1 MSQQPF
7 NSDGGFS
14 TTGNITAG
22 NISTLGPAG
31 DITGAN
37 NISAIGNVTSG
48 NITTGGTANLNSV
61 RMSQGISWPD
71 SNGSEIY
78 EDGGLVINGPGGVY
92 AQGNIA
98 ARFEFNDGAG
108 NSSGL
113 YSDIGNS
120 LVYSVGNVIVRSNN
134 LSQTD
139 WTFGTDGNLS
149 IPGNLNYDGV
159 ASPAPSIN
167 GFSSVNAQN
176 FSATG
181 NVIADGNITT
191 TGSGGDLAMSGG
203 DITGAGNLS
212 LSGNFDMDGN
222 ATIGGNLFVT
232 GNINFSGNVTQ
243 ITGNSGVFYGNVQT
257 GAGALYAGKQGFT
270 ALPNT
275 VVQITGDDSS
285 YVQVNLQNTNHGNVA
300 SMELAITADDGTD
313 TTNYI
318 DMGIAS
324 STWDGT
330 QDNSLGDAVDR
341 RDGYLYV
348 QGGSAGGNLVLGAT
362 TAGYGVKFNAGGPG
376 LANTVAEIVADG
388 FSTTG
393 NVSAGGYL
401 LGDGGL
407 ISNIQIQGGNTVIT
421 TTGNVSGGNLIA
433 TGTVSAS
440 GNITANYF
448 FGNGSQLTGI
458 AASYGNAN
466 VVANLAHLGSNPVS
480 TTGNVNSGNV
490 LTGGL
495 ISATGNVTG
504 GNLITSGTFQS
515 ASLSSS
521 GNLTF
526 TANTANIV
534 FNTGAYIS
542 GNANSLGR
550 DGSLVLQPAANG
562 TFQGVVVGGS
572 GRLLAP
578 NGSVHQIFNASDVT
592 FQVPIKSTL
601 NTPATST
608 STGAV
613 IIPGGAGFAGNV
625 YAGNVYTPGLM
636 SATGNVTGGNVSTA
650 GIVSATGNV
659 TSGNLL
665 TAGQV
670 SATGNA
676 TFNAVS
682 LTGSSGNITGADQVL
697 ANAFSASGN
706 VTSSGLTV
714 FGSATITGN
723 TTVQGTLTY
732 NNLTNITTPNLVF
745 GLANTSTGISANG
758 AGFVVGNTSQA
769 SFLYNYGTTAWISNI
784 AISAVGNLT
793 GGNVLTGGLISS
805 TGNITGGNI
814 SATNHTGTTVSVSGN
829 VTGGNVVTGGV
840 VSATGNVTGNYILGN
855 GALLTGVITSVANI
869 NSGTSNVTVVSS
881 GGNISVGVGGT
892 GNVAVFA
899 TTGEYVTGVVSA
911 SGNVTGGNVLTGGL
925 ISATGNLTAGNVS
938 ATNIV
943 GTLTTA
949 AQPNITSVG
958 TLSALTVTAN
968 VTGGNV
974 LTSGLISST
983 GNITGGNISA
993 TNHTGTTVSVS
1004 GNVTGGNVL
1013 TGGLISSTGNIT
1025 GGNISATNHTGTTV
1039 SVSGN
1044 ITAGNIINTGISS
1057 VTGNITAGNI
1067 ATAGQVSATGNVTT
1081 PNYFIGNVIG
1091 TTVSTTGNISAGNVI
1106 ANNVIINGQQT
1117 NYGVVTPAFMVVG
1130 LASSVSGFGSG
1141 STVIFDTVVGNTN
1154 SQTSYNASTGV
1165 FTLTAGVAY
1174 DMSFTPSFIT
1184 FTNPTTGYLC
1194 YQWVDATTN
1203 TPLDSTGTGIGTGI
1217 SSQDTTAQQDNTTA
1231 RVIYTPNTNQTVKL
1245 LVTSGNGTVTL
1256 RGGIG
1261 TQAVIKPLNPTIAVT
1276 ANPVGF
1282 RATTPVTNLTVNN
1295 GASATMLFG
1304 TEEVDTNSAYNPAT
1318 GRFTPNVAG
1327 YYSVDWY
1334 VVTSANGAGEL
1345 LASLNKNGG
1354 LVAWG
1359 TNQTTATAHWNGMG
1373 GSASMIYLNGTTD
1386 YISITLT
1393 NNSGSTATILAA
1405 SGLSYFSAYLIR

>member
-448 FGNGSQLTGI
+448 FGNGSQLSGI
-458 AASYGNAN
+458 YGNAN

-542 GNANSLGR
+542 GNANALGR

-636 SATGNVTGGNVSTA
+636 SATGNVTGGNVLTA
-650 GIVSATGNV
+650 GIVSATGN
-659 TSGNLL
+659 
-665 TAGQV
+665 
-670 SATGNA
+670 
-676 TFNAVS
+676 
-682 LTGSSGNITGADQVL
+682 I
-697 ANAFSASGN
+697 
-706 VTSSGLTV
+706 
-714 FGSATITGN
+714 
-723 TTVQGTLTY
+723 
-732 NNLTNITTPNLVF
+732 
-745 GLANTSTGISANG
+745 
-758 AGFVVGNTSQA
+758 
-769 SFLYNYGTTAWISNI
+769 
-784 AISAVGNLT
+784 
-793 GGNVLTGGLISS
+793 
-805 TGNITGGNI
+805 
-814 SATNHTGTTVSVSGN
+814 
-829 VTGGNVVTGGV
+829 
-840 VSATGNVTGNYILGN
+840 TGNYILGN
-855 GALLTGVITSVANI
+855 GSQLTGLPATYGN
-869 NSGTSNVTVVSS
+869 SNVS
-881 GGNISVGVGGT
+881 
-892 GNVAVFA
+892 
-899 TTGEYVTGVVSA
+899 
-911 SGNVTGGNVLTGGL
+911 
-925 ISATGNLTAGNVS
+925 
-938 ATNIV
+938 
-943 GTLTTA
+943 TLLA
-949 AQPNITSVG
+949 AFGS
-958 TLSALTVTAN
+958 
-968 VTGGNV
+968 
-974 LTSGLISST
+974 
-983 GNITGGNISA
+983 
-993 TNHTGTTVSVS
+993 
-1004 GNVTGGNVL
+1004 
-1013 TGGLISSTGNIT
+1013 
-1025 GGNISATNHTGTTV
+1025 
-1039 SVSGN
+1039 
-1044 ITAGNIINTGISS
+1044 NTI
-1057 VTGNITAGNI
+1057 
-1067 ATAGQVSATGNVTT
+1067 
-1081 PNYFIGNVIG
+1081 
-1091 TTVSTTGNISAGNVI
+1091 STTGNITTAGSFVGNGIGLTNLTYSAAGNI
-1106 ANNVIINGQQT
+1106 LGSQANVGIVAGSYNWTFDNTGNITLPTGGDLVFSGNTSLTSISNGNITIDPNGTGQLVVTAITPATFGNTLSVTGTVTSLGNTNGTAFAVVGNGAVSNVALGYFPTGNTPAQMAIRDHSTANSIMYFDTTVGSNATGGSFVFRSSNAFTTLATINT
-1117 NYGVVTPAFMVVG
+1117 YGVVQPTKP
-1130 LASSVSGFGSG
+1130 GF
-1141 STVIFDTVVGNTN
+1141 
-1154 SQTSYNASTGV
+1154 
-1165 FTLTAGVAY
+1165 
-1174 DMSFTPSFIT
+1174 
-1184 FTNPTTGYLC
+1184 
-1194 YQWVDATTN
+1194 
-1203 TPLDSTGTGIGTGI
+1203 
-1217 SSQDTTAQQDNTTA
+1217 
-1231 RVIYTPNTNQTVKL
+1231 RVY
-1245 LVTSGNGTVTL
+1245 GNGTT
-1256 RGGIG
+1256 
-1261 TQAVIKPLNPTIAVT
+1261 
-1276 ANPVGF
+1276 
-1282 RATTPVTNLTVNN
+1282 TNLTTTVNTN
-1295 GASATMLFG
+1295 GILTGNNWAADYNQGSYLNSTTGIFTAPVAGLYSAHLVARVSNTASAQIAIIK
-1304 TEEVDTNSAYNPAT
+1304 NYAT
-1318 GRFTPNVAG
+1318 T
-1327 YYSVDWY
+1327 
-1334 VVTSANGAGEL
+1334 ANIQAMWE
-1345 LASLNKNGG
+1345 A
-1354 LVAWG
+1354 G
-1359 TNQTTATAHWNGMG
+1359 TNCTANHFGV
-1373 GSASMIYLNGTTD
+1373 
-1386 YISITLT
+1386 
-1393 NNSGSTATILAA
+1393 STVAKLAA
-1405 SGLSYFSAYLIR
+1405 GDTLVIKVLLGQINFDSNDSWAVAYLG